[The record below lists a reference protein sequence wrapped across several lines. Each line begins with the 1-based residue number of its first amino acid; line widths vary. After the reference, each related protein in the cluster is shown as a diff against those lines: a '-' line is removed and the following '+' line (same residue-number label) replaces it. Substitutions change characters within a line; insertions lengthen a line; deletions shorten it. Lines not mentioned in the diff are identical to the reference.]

1 MGDEARII
9 QLAEGIFIRQDVD
22 NCTWA
27 DMGAYAV
34 VIDALEQAHLEGEV
48 LAAIRDTIGEKP
60 IRYVLNTH
68 MHYDHVAL
76 HPALIRAGA
85 TVVCE
90 ESGYR
95 NGDGGK
101 DYVTFAT
108 SWEEGGPG
116 RRVEM
121 HAVGPCHTPEDA
133 VVFFPDDGLLC
144 VGDLFGW
151 GLIPMEPF
159 RVAGEGTVLDVYERL
174 IDFGAET
181 VIPGHGPVATLD
193 HLRRWVAYFNDMRA
207 KIGELKASGMSADE
221 IKAAVEPPDDMRD
234 WWRFTEWKHE
244 HNINEICSA
253 L

>member
-9 QLAEGIFIRQDVD
+9 RLAEGIFIRQEVD

-27 DMGAYAV
+27 DMGEFAV
-34 VIDALEQAHLEGEV
+34 VIDALEQPRLADEV
-48 LAAIRDTIGEKP
+48 LAAIRETIGEKP

-76 HPALIRAGA
+76 HPAFIRAGA
-85 TVVCE
+85 RVVCQ
-90 ESGYR
+90 ESGHR
-95 NGDGGK
+95 GGGDH
-101 DYVTFAT
+101 VTFAV

-159 RVAGEGTVLDVYERL
+159 RAAGKDTVLDVYRRL

-181 VIPGHGPVATLD
+181 VVPGHGPVATLD
-193 HLRRWVAYFNDMRA
+193 HLRRWVAYFNDMLA
-207 KIGELKASGMSADE
+207 KVGELKRSGRSADR
-221 IKAAVEPPDDMRD
+221 IKAAIPPPEDMRD
-234 WWRFTEWKHE
+234 WWRFLEWKHE
-244 HNINEICSA
+244 HNLNEIISA